1 MAKTL
6 VDIKNRVTTSLGI
19 INPSINTMSINQD
32 ADIVRVEQRLGPIK
46 CSAIE
51 ECVEDMTKTVL
62 LKEYRYQKG
71 LNMKQQMYNL

>member
-19 INPSINTMSINQD
+19 MNPSTVSINQD
-32 ADIVRVEQRLGPIK
+32 ADIVRAEQRLGPIK

-62 LKEYRYQKG
+62 LKEYRYQIG
-71 LNMKQQMYNL
+71 LNMKQQMYNF